1 MKGIKSWVERTRDA
15 SALYDTS
22 SKTLSFTNKY
32 WDHLVTK
39 ELFELLLPSL
49 NPGLENSIEVPLDS
63 ADFVVIPHD
72 EIYLIKAFSSDNRF
86 SVSPIIDRNV
96 AGIYRTTEDGL
107 LLDCNHA
114 FAQILGYQ
122 ESDLIGSRAVDLYWE
137 QKDRTDFYDALCQH
151 KQLRQWEIKYRSKD
165 NQQIWCI
172 ENAYLETVGDQN
184 VITGTIQDIS
194 KQKGT
199 QEKFQMLFESSN
211 DAILI
216 VDGEKVVETNQRAF
230 EIFQLPQDQL
240 EDLNLL
246 DSKSGLFVF
255 SDNDWS
261 IFQLKLQ
268 RVQDGNAQRA
278 KLLGRRMDG
287 THFHA
292 EVYLSP
298 FVVTGKLLVQIQVR
312 DISERVLY
320 ESSIRESEERVKM
333 LSQLAMEGIA
343 IVYQDR
349 ILDCNDQLVRL
360 LGYRK
365 QEELLTKEIST
376 FLGNEDIRRLKNT
389 FGLSVLNK
397 TEIRAKNRHGKLL
410 FLEALGSK
418 INYNNQDC
426 EVYLFYDITS
436 RKRTEQ
442 ALEQSIE
449 RYKNLVENSPNG
461 IFILT
466 EGKVKYINHT
476 ELNLLELEEEDDV
489 FDKDFALYFEDRDQY
504 RILDILHLTR
514 EGEETDYEE
523 FKMLNSNDSMVDV
536 GLKATLTVYDNK
548 PSIQVTVNNL
558 STQTLL
564 VKEQMRAKIAEEINL
579 VLKREIEEH
588 KNTQKKLLN
597 ARNFTRNI
605 IESSIDMIIAVDDKG
620 RITEFNK
627 AAQQQFGFELDEIMG
642 AHVKKLY
649 REFDE
654 FKSVSRSINQ
664 DYFFT
669 GEISNVKKNGEEFT
683 TLLSASVIRN
693 EQGEPMGSM
702 GVSRDVTEL
711 KKAEEEL
718 RASEERYR
726 DLFENATDFI
736 LNVDDSGKINYANN
750 AFCSAMG
757 IDMNSVLDVNL
768 KDRVKN
774 GNEIFNQGVLSAL
787 PEGTYA
793 LTLVDVDNNEL
804 LVEGVTSIKT
814 KGGQPDSLRA
824 IFRNVTEARK
834 NEKLAREQTAKIIS
848 IFNSTENLMM
858 WTMNKEAK
866 VTSFNSNFNNQMKR
880 DFGFQVNSGTPYLE
894 EIENFFEKKDLELFK
909 KALKKTFQGKPS
921 QLELPL
927 LNERKDEVWF
937 QFFLNPVH
945 LDNDLQEISRL
956 AYDITDRKEIDQKIR
971 NSLKEKE
978 VLLQEVHHRVKNNLQ
993 VISSIL
999 NLQTS
1004 FVEDEHTLEILAES
1018 QNRIKTMSYIHETLY
1033 QTADFASI
1041 EFTDYIETLAR
1052 NLLQSYAPKD
1062 CEVDMVSEF
1071 DQIFLDLDQA
1081 IPCGLIMNEL
1091 VSNALKYAFQ
1101 GRDKGTLTIK
1111 VKQQDQDISLEV
1123 TDNGIGMPQGYK
1135 PEESDSLGI
1144 YLVYALVEQ
1153 LDAKI
1158 EMSSKTEHS
1167 GEHPTGTSFLIT
1179 FTKP

>member
-1 MKGIKSWVERTRDA
+1 
-15 SALYDTS
+15 S
-22 SKTLSFTNKY
+22 S
-32 WDHLVTK
+32 
-39 ELFELLLPSL
+39 E
-49 NPGLENSIEVPLDS
+49 
-63 ADFVVIPHD
+63 
-72 EIYLIKAFSSDNRF
+72 
-86 SVSPIIDRNV
+86 
-96 AGIYRTTEDGL
+96 
-107 LLDCNHA
+107 
-114 FAQILGYQ
+114 
-122 ESDLIGSRAVDLYWE
+122 
-137 QKDRTDFYDALCQH
+137 
-151 KQLRQWEIKYRSKD
+151 KQLKQWEIKYKSKS
-165 NQQIWCI
+165 NKQIWCI
-172 ENAYLETVGDQN
+172 ENAYLEELGDGK

-194 KQKGT
+194 KQKAT

-216 VDGEKVVETNQRAF
+216 VEGDDVVEINHRAL
-230 EIFQLPQDQL
+230 EIFQINQEELSGFR
-240 EDLNLL
+240 LL
-246 DSKSGLFVF
+246 DSKTGLFVF
-255 SDNDWS
+255 SDSDWN

-268 RVQDGNAQRA
+268 RVLDGNAQRA
-278 KLLGRRMDG
+278 KLLGRRTDG

-298 FVVTGKLLVQIQVR
+298 FLVAGNLLVQLQVR

-320 ESSIRESEERVKM
+320 ESSIRESEERFKM

-343 IVYQDR
+343 IVHKDR

-360 LGYRK
+360 FGYRK
-365 QEELLTKEIST
+365 EEELLSKEVSN
-376 FLGNEDIRRLKNT
+376 FLGKEDLRRLRNT

-397 TEIRAKNRHGKLL
+397 TEIRAKSRHGKLL

-466 EGKVKYINHT
+466 DGKIKYINHSG
-476 ELNLLELEEEDDV
+476 LNLLELEEEDDV
-489 FDKDFALYFEDRDQY
+489 FDQNFALYFEDRDQY

-523 FKMLNSNDSMVDV
+523 FKMMNSNNSMVDV

-605 IESSIDMIIAVDDKG
+605 IESSIDMIIAVDEKG

-627 AAQQQFGFELDEIMG
+627 AAQQQFGFELDEVLG
-642 AHVKKLY
+642 GHVKSLY
-649 REFDE
+649 SHFDE
-654 FKSVSRSINQ
+654 FKTVSRSINE
-664 DYFFT
+664 DLFFT
-669 GEISNVKKNGEEFT
+669 GEISNVKKNGDQFT

-693 EQGEPMGSM
+693 EQGDPVGSM

-736 LNVDDSGKINYANN
+736 INVDDLGQINYANN

-757 IDMNSVLDVNL
+757 IDVNNVHDVNFKEL
-768 KDRVKN
+768 AKE
-774 GNEIFNQGVLSAL
+774 GQQIFSHGVLNAL
-787 PEGTYA
+787 PEGTHA
-793 LTLVDVDNNEL
+793 LTLIDVNGKEL
-804 LVEGVTSIKT
+804 LVEGVTSMKL
-814 KGGQPDSLRA
+814 KEGKPHSVRA
-824 IFRNVTEARK
+824 IFRNMTEVRQ

-858 WTMNKEAK
+858 WTMDKEAK
-866 VTSFNSNFNNQMKR
+866 VTSFNSNFNNQMQR
-880 DFGFQVNSGTPYLE
+880 DFGFKINFGTSYLK
-894 EIENFFEKKDLELFK
+894 EIEHFFEKQNMELLN
-909 KALKKTFQGKPS
+909 KALNKTYNGKPS
-921 QLELPL
+921 QIELPFINQE
-927 LNERKDEVWF
+927 NEEVWF

-945 LDNDLQEISRL
+945 IENELQEISCL

-1033 QTADFASI
+1033 QTADFSSI

-1052 NLLQSYAPKD
+1052 NLIQSYAPKD
-1062 CEVDMVSEF
+1062 CDVELVSEF

-1101 GRDKGTLTIK
+1101 GRDVGSLAIR
-1111 VKQQDQDISLEV
+1111 VKQHEQQISLEV
-1123 TDNGIGMPQGYK
+1123 TDDGIGMPKGYK

-1153 LDAKI
+1153 LDAEITMKSNKD
-1158 EMSSKTEHS
+1158 EESN
-1167 GEHPTGTSFLIT
+1167 EHPSGTSFLIT